1 MQEPEKAP
9 RVVEG
14 EIIGPRPA
22 APRPFQKSGILARL
36 ALAVLLGILSMGT
49 LAVGAVLTLTIVGA
63 VWGIP
68 LLIVGAFMAL
78 AAGLILF
85 GHARISR

>member
-1 MQEPEKAP
+1 MQEPEEPP

-14 EIIGPRPA
+14 EIIGPQPKA
-22 APRPFQKSGILARL
+22 ARPFQKSGILARFAL
-36 ALAVLLGILSMGT
+36 ALLLGILSLGT
-49 LAVGAVLTLTIVGA
+49 MAVGAVLTLTIVGA

-68 LLIVGAFMAL
+68 LLIVGALMAL

-85 GHARISR
+85 GHGIISK

>member
-1 MQEPEKAP
+1 MQEPEETP

-14 EIIGPRPA
+14 EIIGPQPA

-36 ALAVLLGILSMGT
+36 ALALLLGILSMGT
-49 LAVGAVLTLTIVGA
+49 MAVGAVLTLSIVGA

-68 LLIVGAFMAL
+68 LLIVGAFMAF
-78 AAGLILF
+78 AAGIILL
-85 GHARISR
+85 GHGRISR